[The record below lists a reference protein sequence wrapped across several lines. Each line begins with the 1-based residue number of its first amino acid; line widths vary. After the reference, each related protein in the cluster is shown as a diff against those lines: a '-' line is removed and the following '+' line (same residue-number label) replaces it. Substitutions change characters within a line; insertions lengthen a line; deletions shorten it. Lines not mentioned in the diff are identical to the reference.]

1 MRRLAFV
8 PLVLMMALP
17 LAALGGGMTVMR
29 SPDEF
34 VEPGETVEM
43 VAYENVP
50 EAQLTEGPWV
60 AHLALEPMADSVE
73 PQWLRLGEVEITP
86 VKWSGYGT
94 HRVYV
99 TFEVPG
105 DLAVGIYGVGIFN
118 DAGDDL
124 EWVYGWV
131 KVGLPVGL
139 EEANY
144 EWPLDEPLVAKLPF
158 WATLTPISPGVLV
171 KDLREGRYPMSA
183 GQYLLDPSI
192 LNDPGITLVAPT
204 TTTVPE
210 PPTTAAPAATAPPT
224 TQWAPASPSTRSVI
238 PGAVPTGDNRVL
250 PTLVMVSLMLTGVAA
265 LLGLAAR
272 RRGVHVVLG
281 VRPVTTPLP
290 PDSSEGVDDYVPA
303 DNQTPN

>member
-1 MRRLAFV
+1 MRRLALV
-8 PLVLMMALP
+8 TLVLMMALP

-86 VKWSGYGT
+86 VTWSGYGN

-99 TFEVPG
+99 TFQVPA

-118 DAGDDL
+118 NAGDNL
-124 EWVYGWV
+124 EWVSGWV
-131 KVGLPVGL
+131 KVGLPVGQ
-139 EEANY
+139 EEAHY
-144 EWPLDEPLVAKLPF
+144 DWPLDEPLVAKLPF
-158 WATLTPISPGVLV
+158 WATLTSPSPGVLV
-171 KDLREGRYPMSA
+171 KDLREGRYPISA
-183 GQYLLDPSI
+183 GQYLLDSSI
-192 LNDPGITLVAPT
+192 LNDPDITLVAPT

-210 PPTTAAPAATAPPT
+210 LPTTAAPASTAAPT
-224 TQWAPASPSTRSVI
+224 TQLAPASPSTTSVT
-238 PGAVPTGDNRVL
+238 PDVVSTDDNRVL
-250 PTLVMVSLMLTGVAA
+250 PTFVTVALMLAGVAA
-265 LLGLAAR
+265 LLGLATR
-272 RRGVHVVLG
+272 RRKVHVVLG
-281 VRPVTTPLP
+281 ARPVAAPLP
-290 PDSSEGVDDYVPA
+290 TDIGEGVDDNISA
-303 DNQTPN
+303 DNQPRS